1 MSQGG
6 VDDWDKRASL
16 GVSAPAR
23 RSTSSL
29 DFNYGRR
36 KPIRPASD
44 AHHAALDFPVGL
56 RAPLWIILRTEGGR
70 ALSKQRKLCAIV
82 FPILFAS
89 CSLIYVAFIDK
100 GKQRPSGPLLSRQ
113 FEGIWARVDEG
124 PRRWWILGS
133 SVAVEYDA
141 EDGKCSRHTAVILD
155 ADHVKLE
162 NGGSGALHLQ
172 RGDFGTVILDGAGDR
187 ATYAM
192 EGRNTICFGNDGK
205 YLDSAPYP
213 RKGGV

>member
-1 MSQGG
+1 VVFNRGNWVVPNRG
-6 VDDWDKRASL
+6 NRA
-16 GVSAPAR
+16 
-23 RSTSSL
+23 
-29 DFNYGRR
+29 
-36 KPIRPASD
+36 
-44 AHHAALDFPVGL
+44 
-56 RAPLWIILRTEGGR
+56 
-70 ALSKQRKLCAIV
+70 
-82 FPILFAS
+82 
-89 CSLIYVAFIDK
+89 
-100 GKQRPSGPLLSRQ
+100 
-113 FEGIWARVDEG
+113 
-124 PRRWWILGS
+124 
-133 SVAVEYDA
+133 
-141 EDGKCSRHTAVILD
+141 